1 MLIVSDTT
9 PLHYLIQIEKID
21 LLPQLFDEILTP
33 IEVIEELSH
42 PNTPQDVKAW
52 ISKSPD
58 WLTVLP
64 SPSDAFS
71 RVTGLDKGETAA
83 IALALDYQAKAILLD
98 DRRGARSAELLGLSV
113 ITTFECWSERPFR
126 AWLIF
131 ETRSVIWQR
140 PISGCPRR
148 KLSTI
153 FSIESPKTVLMTKTV
168 F

>member
-83 IALALDYQAKAILLD
+83 IALALDYQAEAILLD

-113 ITTFECWSERPFR
+113 ITTFGVLERAAVQGLVDFR
-126 AWLIF
+126 NAVGDLATTNFWLPPQEIIDDF
-131 ETRSVIWQR
+131 LDRIAKNR
-140 PISGCPRR
+140 AND
-148 KLSTI
+148 
-153 FSIESPKTVLMTKTV
+153 
-168 F
+168 